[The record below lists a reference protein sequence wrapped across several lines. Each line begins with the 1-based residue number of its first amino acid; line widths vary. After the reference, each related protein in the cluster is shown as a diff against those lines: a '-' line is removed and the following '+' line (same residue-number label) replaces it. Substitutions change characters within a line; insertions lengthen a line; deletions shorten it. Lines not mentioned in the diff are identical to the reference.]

1 MNQAENFF
9 QRLTWVGGDKIK
21 SVRWGLG
28 VQMNHTDQ
36 FLGVGVPMGAHAAGL
51 PDPSRSPL
59 LAAPY

>member
-1 MNQAENFF
+1 
-9 QRLTWVGGDKIK
+9 VGGDKIK